1 MYNFSKLSHNYEMF
15 SVIKLSNYREI
26 GNAERTGQHMMCLWN
41 IIGKISRKRY
51 EVKSSK
57 KLKISVGL
65 IQSF

>member
-1 MYNFSKLSHNYEMF
+1 MYNVSKLSHNYEML

-26 GNAERTGQHMMCLWN
+26 GNAERAGQHMMCLWN

-65 IQSF
+65 IQGF

>member
-1 MYNFSKLSHNYEMF
+1 ML

-26 GNAERTGQHMMCLWN
+26 GNAERADQHMMCLWN

-65 IQSF
+65 IQGF